1 MTNYNLIVSSAPL
14 QASKKRFRMII
25 TRKIEFSASH
35 VCRSPQLSDE
45 ENRRVFGAAANP
57 HGHGHNYVVE
67 VSLEGEPDPVTGMV
81 LDLKELK
88 EILTREIVD
97 PFDHRFLNH
106 EVPPFDRI
114 VPTTENIARDIW
126 QRLEACLTDDRKRL
140 HNVRVYETPELY
152 VDYSGE
158 RACSA

>member
-1 MTNYNLIVSSAPL
+1 ML
-14 QASKKRFRMII
+14 I
-25 TRKIEFSASH
+25 TRKIECPAPPI
-35 VCRSPQLSDE
+35 CRSPHLSDE
-45 ENRRVFGAAANP
+45 ENQRLFGSAANP

-88 EILTREIVD
+88 EILTRHVVE
-97 PFDHRFLNH
+97 PYDHRFLNH
-106 EVPPFDRI
+106 EVPPFDRV

-126 QRLEACLTDDRKRL
+126 GRIEGQLTDGRKRL
-140 HNVRVYETPELY
+140 HSVRVYETPDLY
-152 VDYSGE
+152 VDYFGE